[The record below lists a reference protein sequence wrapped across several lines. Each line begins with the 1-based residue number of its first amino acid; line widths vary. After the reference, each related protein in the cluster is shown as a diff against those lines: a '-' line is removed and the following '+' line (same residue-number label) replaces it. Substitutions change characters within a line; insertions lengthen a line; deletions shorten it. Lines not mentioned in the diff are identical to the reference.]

1 MDEPFSIQEEPP
13 PKDRGDD
20 QCLGLCEED
29 SEDVE
34 FGCVLKPALLGFLVV
49 LCGTASTI
57 TGKLQYGVHAYGRSS
72 CGTHLDDDAVDD
84 DDHTQTH
91 RCLFEKPWFQTFVMC
106 AFPFPRA
113 RARASGGASRA
124 RASQSEAKRAT
135 IAAAIALSR
144 SRARASALAR
154 ARPRARAFAL
164 ARC

>member
-1 MDEPFSIQEEPP
+1 MFWICSASGVEASSGARREAMDEPFSIQEEPP

-84 DDHTQTH
+84 DDHSQTH
-91 RCLFEKPWFQTFVMC
+91 RCLFEKPWFQTFVMY
-106 AFPFPRA
+106 AFRA
-113 RARASGGASRA
+113 RACERQRA
-124 RASQSEAKRAT
+124 RERGRTAEP
-135 IAAAIALSR
+135 
-144 SRARASALAR
+144 
-154 ARPRARAFAL
+154 PRAL
-164 ARC
+164 P

>member
-113 RARASGGASRA
+113 RARARA
-124 RASQSEAKRAT
+124 RAEGR
-135 IAAAIALSR
+135 R
-144 SRARASALAR
+144 ERERARARQREPPSPPPSRFRALAR
-154 ARPRARAFAL
+154 ARPRARAVAL

>member
-1 MDEPFSIQEEPP
+1 M
-13 PKDRGDD
+13 
-20 QCLGLCEED
+20 
-29 SEDVE
+29 
-34 FGCVLKPALLGFLVV
+34 LKPALLGFLVV

-113 RARASGGASRA
+113 RTRA
-124 RASQSEAKRAT
+124 
-135 IAAAIALSR
+135 
-144 SRARASALAR
+144 RARASAR
-154 ARPRARAFAL
+154 GFG
-164 ARC
+164 

>member
-1 MDEPFSIQEEPP
+1 MEEPFSIQEDPP
-13 PKDRGDD
+13 PKERGED
-20 QCLGLCEED
+20 QCIGLCEED

-91 RCLFEKPWFQTFVMC
+91 RCLFEKPWFQTFVMY
-106 AFPFPRA
+106 
-113 RARASGGASRA
+113 
-124 RASQSEAKRAT
+124 
-135 IAAAIALSR
+135 AL
-144 SRARASALAR
+144 
-154 ARPRARAFAL
+154 RARAFERQR
-164 ARC
+164 ARERQNRRAPPRAPTPSFLILPSPPPLPPRCAPAPPARAGSSR